1 MQQLNVDKG
10 KLAALREVEALGG
23 LDSFKSGNWM
33 LMLVQRSFRAFYA
46 NATPEFFR
54 TKYPGLDNDAIFKKL
69 RKAAVRQSGLAGAG
83 SGAMMSVNEITAL
96 VTSGE
101 GLVGLPAN
109 IAAALGTIA
118 CELLVVTK
126 IQLELVSR
134 IARLY
139 GVELDPNDPEDVWII
154 LTVAIGGE
162 VAQEAGK
169 FGIKIG
175 QRLTRKA
182 VKDYVKGE
190 TLAYLKKLAAKIG
203 YKLFQKTFAT
213 VAVPFVSV
221 AAATFY
227 NRVLTGRIADTARRH
242 FLAVAKERANSA
254 SSSSEGIVL
263 EPVRAD

>member
-1 MQQLNVDKG
+1 MDKG
-10 KLAALREVEALGG
+10 KLAALKEEVEGLGG
-23 LDSFKSGNWM
+23 LDSFKSGNWV
-33 LMLVQRSFRAFYA
+33 LTLVQKSFRAFYA

-54 TKYPGLDNDAIFKKL
+54 TKYPGLDNDAIFRKL

-83 SGAMMSVNEITAL
+83 SGALMSANEMIAL
-96 VTSGE
+96 VTGGE

-109 IAAALGTIA
+109 IAAALLTVAG
-118 CELLVVTK
+118 ELLVVTK
-126 IQLELVSR
+126 IQLELVAR

-169 FGIKIG
+169 FGIKVG

-182 VKDYVKGE
+182 IRDYVKGE
-190 TLAYLKKLAAKIG
+190 TLAYLRKLAAKIG
-203 YKLFQKTFAT
+203 YKLLQKTIVA

-221 AAATFY
+221 VAATLY
-227 NRVLTGRIADTARRH
+227 NRGLTGRIADSARRH
-242 FLAVAKERANSA
+242 FLAVAKERASSA
-254 SSSSEGIVL
+254 SSPSEGMVI
-263 EPVRAD
+263 EAVRLD